1 MSEDEFDSISYDMAA
16 VLAEDSGDDLNM
28 SVSTCDREHRS
39 MNGFCILRGEICE
52 NTGSEGLDR
61 SVFESYVGEYW

>member
-1 MSEDEFDSISYDMAA
+1 MAA
-16 VLAEDSGDDLNM
+16 LLAEDIGDDLNM

-39 MNGFCILRGEICE
+39 MNGFSILRGEICE
-52 NTGSEGLDR
+52 NVGSEGLDR